1 TRNGNGSATL
11 FDFELAEV
19 PRAKT
24 SACLLANEYVGAVA
38 DFEKARLKGD
48 KMSFKRSLLTLALLV
63 ACYAIAPAATRTFL
77 SSAGTDTGACPR
89 TAPCAG
95 LAYALTQ
102 TDPSG
107 TVIVLD
113 TTAIGG
119 ATISQSVTI
128 TALPGEQGLIKVQ
141 PRPTGI
147 TVSGGTVAL
156 IGLRIEGF
164 GAGSTTGIA
173 VTNTAAR
180 VLVRGCDF
188 TGLSIGINVTGGL
201 IDLINN
207 NIVSN
212 TLGVR
217 AQGPGLDQ
225 DFNAPGPGMVQQPTT
240 SLVRLDGGNVAR
252 NATAFEMQDPGLAV
266 STANYRQNGGNNAQN
281 IFLRT

>member
-1 TRNGNGSATL
+1 
-11 FDFELAEV
+11 
-19 PRAKT
+19 
-24 SACLLANEYVGAVA
+24 
-38 DFEKARLKGD
+38 
-48 KMSFKRSLLTLALLV
+48 
-63 ACYAIAPAATRTFL
+63 
-77 SSAGTDTGACPR
+77 
-89 TAPCAG
+89 
-95 LAYALTQ
+95 
-102 TDPSG
+102 
-107 TVIVLD
+107 
-113 TTAIGG
+113 
-119 ATISQSVTI
+119 
-128 TALPGEQGLIKVQ
+128 
-141 PRPTGI
+141 
-147 TVSGGTVAL
+147 VAL

-188 TGLSIGINVTGGL
+188 TGLSIGINVTGG
-201 IDLINN
+201 IVDLINN

-281 IFLRT
+281 IFLRTFNGPLTANIVGNNRFVNVLGNGEFNGFTSPNGVIGTYSSQSTNNNLPFNLFPQDP